1 MPQLDGGGGDDLGAN
16 DELISFKDEGEQEE
30 KTAENVSSER
40 DLDDVKSSLV
50 NETENNS
57 SSSDSE
63 QAGSHR
69 RPQQH
74 RPDWESY
81 VRQREFFAEA
91 LRQQHDSGLF
101 KASPYAGYPLL
112 MIPDLGNLANLSHL
126 GNLGNPYLSPG
137 ALSPGARTYLQMK
150 WPMLEV
156 PGTSALKDPRSTSPA
171 HMTKLPPLSLK
182 ERAVVAFSLHG
193 QCSTCNKMLM
203 TTMLIST
210 LLNINLQA
218 FYNYTLFV
226 YLTVCKQLVGLSMF
240 QKCIVFD
247 TNANTN
253 SRPFPP
259 RTPPPHLSPDTGL
272 PRTPHPAELSP
283 YYPLSPGGMGHM
295 THPLGWLPGQS
306 MYGIPAGGFR
316 PSYPAALA
324 MNSSMSS
331 LVASRFSPH
340 MVPSLQTSVPHPAI
354 VSTAIKQEPRDGNR
368 HGCGVSMGDREKEEE
383 KKPHVKKP
391 LNAFMLYMKEQRPKV
406 VAECTLKESAAIN
419 QILGRRWHSLSR
431 EEQSKYYDMA
441 RKERQLHSQLYPGWS
456 ARDNYGKRK
465 KRKRDGRPETA
476 PDGQITHTQSA
487 APEEHFSPQPKKSC
501 VSYGTQER
509 PSVSHTHLTHTH
521 LSQASPAS
529 SLDSPATPTTAL
541 ASPAAPAPTHT
552 EHTHS
557 HSEHTHPEQVQPL
570 SLTTKPPRPHSHRE
584 THGQTYTHIQSHTHP
599 HLFTHTHLP
608 LTTKTTSSQSSSSH
622 PPFSP
627 HMSSSSNQTPP
638 LLTGPIPFTSGLA
651 PTTSIHQS
659 TMSSHHVMLQS
670 QPLSLVTRNNH

>member
-63 QAGSHR
+63 QAVSHR
-69 RPQQH
+69 RPQH
-74 RPDWESY
+74 HIPDWESY
-81 VRQREFFAEA
+81 VRQREFVAEA
-91 LRQQHDSGLF
+91 LRRQQHDSGLF
-101 KASPYAGYPLL
+101 KASLYAGYPLL
-112 MIPDLGNLANLSHL
+112 MIPDLGNLSNLGHL

-137 ALSPGARTYLQMK
+137 VLSPGSRTSNK
-150 WPMLEV
+150 V
-156 PGTSALKDPRSTSPA
+156 PVVQHSHLSPFS
-171 HMTKLPPLSLK
+171 PL
-182 ERAVVAFSLHG
+182 
-193 QCSTCNKMLM
+193 
-203 TTMLIST
+203 
-210 LLNINLQA
+210 
-218 FYNYTLFV
+218 
-226 YLTVCKQLVGLSMF
+226 LSYSP
-240 QKCIVFD
+240 D
-247 TNANTN
+247 
-253 SRPFPP
+253 PFPP
-259 RTPPPHLSPDTGL
+259 RTPPPHLSADTGL
-272 PRTPHPAELSP
+272 PPTPHPAELSP
-283 YYPLSPGGMGHM
+283 YYPLSPGGMEHM
-295 THPLGWLPGQS
+295 THPLSWLQGQS
-306 MYGIPAGGFR
+306 MYGIPVGGFR

-324 MNSSMSS
+324 LNSSMSS
-331 LVASRFSPH
+331 FVSSRFSPH
-340 MVPSLQTSVPHPAI
+340 MVPPPQTSVPHPAT
-354 VSTAIKQEPRDGNR
+354 VSTAIKQEPRDSNQ
-368 HGCGVSMGDREKEEE
+368 HGRCAVSMGDREEE

-419 QILGRRWHSLSR
+419 QILGRRWHTLSR

-476 PDGQITHTQSA
+476 PEEQMTHPQST
-487 APEEHFSPQPKKSC
+487 APEEHFSAQLKKSC

-557 HSEHTHPEQVQPL
+557 HSEHTHPEQIQPL
-570 SLTTKPPRPHSHRE
+570 SLTTKPPRLQSHRD
-584 THGQTYTHIQSHTHP
+584 THGQAYTHIQSHTHS
-599 HLFTHTHLP
+599 HVLTHTHLP
-608 LTTKTTSSQSSSSH
+608 LPPTSNNSSSPYSH
-622 PPFSP
+622 PPFSL
-627 HMSSSSNQTPP
+627 HMSSSSKQTPP
-638 LLTGPIPFTSGLA
+638 LLSRPIPFASGLA
-651 PTTSIHQS
+651 PPTSIHQS
-659 TMSSHHVMLQS
+659 TMSSHHAMLQS
-670 QPLSLVTRNNH
+670 QPLSLVTRNNS

>member
-16 DELISFKDEGEQEE
+16 DELISFKDEGEQRE

-63 QAGSHR
+63 QAVSHR
-69 RPQQH
+69 RPQH
-74 RPDWESY
+74 HIPDWESY
-81 VRQREFFAEA
+81 VRQREFVAEA
-91 LRQQHDSGLF
+91 LRRQQHDSGLF
-101 KASPYAGYPLL
+101 KASLYAGYPLL
-112 MIPDLGNLANLSHL
+112 MIPDLGNLSNLGHL

-137 ALSPGARTYLQMK
+137 VLSPGSRTSNK
-150 WPMLEV
+150 V
-156 PGTSALKDPRSTSPA
+156 PVVQHSHLSPFS
-171 HMTKLPPLSLK
+171 PL
-182 ERAVVAFSLHG
+182 
-193 QCSTCNKMLM
+193 
-203 TTMLIST
+203 
-210 LLNINLQA
+210 
-218 FYNYTLFV
+218 
-226 YLTVCKQLVGLSMF
+226 LSYSP
-240 QKCIVFD
+240 D
-247 TNANTN
+247 
-253 SRPFPP
+253 PFPP
-259 RTPPPHLSPDTGL
+259 RTPPPHLSADTGL
-272 PRTPHPAELSP
+272 PPTPHPAELSP
-283 YYPLSPGGMGHM
+283 YYPLSPGGMEHM
-295 THPLGWLPGQS
+295 THPLSWLQGQS
-306 MYGIPAGGFR
+306 MYGIPVGGFR

-324 MNSSMSS
+324 LNSSMSS
-331 LVASRFSPH
+331 FVSSRFSPH
-340 MVPSLQTSVPHPAI
+340 MVPPPQTSVPHPAI
-354 VSTAIKQEPRDGNR
+354 VSTAIKQEPRDSNQ
-368 HGCGVSMGDREKEEE
+368 HGRCALSMGDREEE

-419 QILGRRWHSLSR
+419 QILGRRWHTLSR

-476 PDGQITHTQSA
+476 PEGQMTHPQSA
-487 APEEHFSPQPKKSC
+487 APEEHFSAQLKKSC

-570 SLTTKPPRPHSHRE
+570 SLTTKPPRLQSHRD
-584 THGQTYTHIQSHTHP
+584 THGQAYTHIQSHTHS
-599 HLFTHTHLP
+599 HVLTHTHLP
-608 LTTKTTSSQSSSSH
+608 LPPTPNTSSSPYSH
-622 PPFSP
+622 PPFSL
-627 HMSSSSNQTPP
+627 HMSSSSKQTPP
-638 LLTGPIPFTSGLA
+638 LLSRPIPFASGLA
-651 PTTSIHQS
+651 PPTSIHQS
-659 TMSSHHVMLQS
+659 TMSSHHAMLQS
-670 QPLSLVTRNNH
+670 QPLSLVTRNNS

>member
-1 MPQLDGGGGDDLGAN
+1 MPQLNGGGGDDLGAN

-63 QAGSHR
+63 QAVSHR
-69 RPQQH
+69 RPQH
-74 RPDWESY
+74 HIPDWESY
-81 VRQREFFAEA
+81 VRQREFVAEA
-91 LRQQHDSGLF
+91 LRRQQHDSGLF
-101 KASPYAGYPLL
+101 KASLYAGYPLL
-112 MIPDLGNLANLSHL
+112 MIPDLGSLANLGHL

-137 ALSPGARTYLQMK
+137 VLSPGARTYLQMK
-150 WPMLEV
+150 WPMLDV
-156 PGTSALKDPRSTSPA
+156 PGTSALKDPRSPSPA
-171 HMTKLPPLSLK
+171 HMSNKVPVVQHSHLSPFSPL
-182 ERAVVAFSLHG
+182 
-193 QCSTCNKMLM
+193 
-203 TTMLIST
+203 
-210 LLNINLQA
+210 
-218 FYNYTLFV
+218 
-226 YLTVCKQLVGLSMF
+226 LSYSP
-240 QKCIVFD
+240 D
-247 TNANTN
+247 
-253 SRPFPP
+253 PFPP
-259 RTPPPHLSPDTGL
+259 RTPPPHLSADTGL
-272 PRTPHPAELSP
+272 PPTPHPAELSP
-283 YYPLSPGGMGHM
+283 YYPLSPGGMEHM
-295 THPLGWLPGQS
+295 THPLSWLQGQS
-306 MYGIPAGGFR
+306 MYGIPVGGFR

-324 MNSSMSS
+324 LNSSMSS
-331 LVASRFSPH
+331 FVSSRFSPH
-340 MVPSLQTSVPHPAI
+340 MVPPPQTSVPHPAI
-354 VSTAIKQEPRDGNR
+354 VSTAIKQEPRDGNQ
-368 HGCGVSMGDREKEEE
+368 HGRCAVSMGDREKEE

-419 QILGRRWHSLSR
+419 QILGRRWHTLSR

-476 PDGQITHTQSA
+476 PEGQMTHPQSA
-487 APEEHFSPQPKKSC
+487 APEEHFSAQLKKSC

-570 SLTTKPPRPHSHRE
+570 SLTTKPPRLQSHRD
-584 THGQTYTHIQSHTHP
+584 THGQAYTHIQSHTHS
-599 HLFTHTHLP
+599 HLLTHTHLP
-608 LTTKTTSSQSSSSH
+608 PPPTPNTSSSSSPSSH
-622 PPFSP
+622 PPFSL
-627 HMSSSSNQTPP
+627 HMSSSSKQTPP
-638 LLTGPIPFTSGLA
+638 LLSRPIPFASGLA
-651 PTTSIHQS
+651 PPTSIHQS
-659 TMSSHHVMLQS
+659 TMSSHHAMLQS
-670 QPLSLVTRNNH
+670 QPLSLVTRNNN

>member
-30 KTAENVSSER
+30 KTSENVSSER

-63 QAGSHR
+63 ADSHR

-81 VRQREFFAEA
+81 VRQRDFFAEA
-91 LRQQHDSGLF
+91 LRRQQHDSGLF
-101 KASPYAGYPLL
+101 KASPYASYPFL
-112 MIPDLGNLANLSHL
+112 MIPDLGNLANLGHL
-126 GNLGNPYLSPG
+126 GSLGNPYLSPG
-137 ALSPGARTYLQMK
+137 PLSPSTRTYLQMK
-150 WPMLEV
+150 WPLLDV
-156 PGTSALKDPRSTSPA
+156 PGTSVLKDPPSPA
-171 HMTKLPPLSLK
+171 HLSNKVPVVQHGHLPPFSPLLSY
-182 ERAVVAFSLHG
+182 SP
-193 QCSTCNKMLM
+193 
-203 TTMLIST
+203 
-210 LLNINLQA
+210 
-218 FYNYTLFV
+218 
-226 YLTVCKQLVGLSMF
+226 
-240 QKCIVFD
+240 D
-247 TNANTN
+247 
-253 SRPFPP
+253 PFPP

-283 YYPLSPGGMGHM
+283 YYPLSPGGMGHIS
-295 THPLGWLPGQS
+295 HPLGWLQGQS

-331 LVASRFSPH
+331 LVSSRFSPH
-340 MVPSLQTSVPHPAI
+340 MVQPPQTSVPHPAI
-354 VSTAIKQEPRDGNR
+354 VSTAIKQEPREGNQ
-368 HGCGVSMGDREKEEE
+368 HGKCGNPIGDREKEDERR
-383 KKPHVKKP
+383 PHVKKP

-431 EEQSKYYDMA
+431 EEQSKYYDLA

-465 KRKRDGRPETA
+465 KRKRDCRPESA
-476 PDGQITHTQSA
+476 PDGPVTHSQSA
-487 APEEHFSPQPKKSC
+487 ASEEHREHQPKKQC

-509 PSVSHTHLTHTH
+509 PGGSHTHLTHTH

-557 HSEHTHPEQVQPL
+557 QSELTHPEQVQPL
-570 SLTTKPPRPHSHRE
+570 SLTTKPPRPHSHRD
-584 THGQTYTHIQSHTHP
+584 THGQIHTHV
-599 HLFTHTHLP
+599 H
-608 LTTKTTSSQSSSSH
+608 SSSK
-622 PPFSP
+622 
-627 HMSSSSNQTPP
+627 QTPP
-638 LLTGPIPFTSGLA
+638 LLTRPIPFASGLA
-651 PTTSIHQS
+651 PPSTIHQS
-659 TMSSHHVMLQS
+659 TLRSHHAILQS

>member
-1 MPQLDGGGGDDLGAN
+1 MPQLNGGGGDDLGAN

-63 QAGSHR
+63 QAVSHR
-69 RPQQH
+69 RPQH
-74 RPDWESY
+74 HIPDWESY
-81 VRQREFFAEA
+81 VRQREFVAEA
-91 LRQQHDSGLF
+91 LRRQQHDSGLF
-101 KASPYAGYPLL
+101 KASLYAGYPLL
-112 MIPDLGNLANLSHL
+112 MIPDLGSLANLGHL

-137 ALSPGARTYLQMK
+137 VLSPGARTSNK
-150 WPMLEV
+150 V
-156 PGTSALKDPRSTSPA
+156 PVVQHSHLSPFS
-171 HMTKLPPLSLK
+171 PL
-182 ERAVVAFSLHG
+182 
-193 QCSTCNKMLM
+193 
-203 TTMLIST
+203 
-210 LLNINLQA
+210 
-218 FYNYTLFV
+218 
-226 YLTVCKQLVGLSMF
+226 LSYSP
-240 QKCIVFD
+240 D
-247 TNANTN
+247 
-253 SRPFPP
+253 PFPP
-259 RTPPPHLSPDTGL
+259 RTPPPHLSADTGL
-272 PRTPHPAELSP
+272 PPTPHPAELSP
-283 YYPLSPGGMGHM
+283 YYPLSPGGMEHM
-295 THPLGWLPGQS
+295 THPLSWLQGQS
-306 MYGIPAGGFR
+306 MYGIPVGGFR

-324 MNSSMSS
+324 LNSSMSS
-331 LVASRFSPH
+331 FVSSRFSPH
-340 MVPSLQTSVPHPAI
+340 MVPPPQTSVPHPAI
-354 VSTAIKQEPRDGNR
+354 VSTAIKQEPRDGNQ
-368 HGCGVSMGDREKEEE
+368 HGRCAVSMGDREKEE

-419 QILGRRWHSLSR
+419 QILGRRWHTLSR

-476 PDGQITHTQSA
+476 PEGQMTHPQSA
-487 APEEHFSPQPKKSC
+487 APEEHFSAQLKKSC

-570 SLTTKPPRPHSHRE
+570 SLTTKPPRLQSHRD
-584 THGQTYTHIQSHTHP
+584 THGQAYTHIQSHTHS
-599 HLFTHTHLP
+599 HLLTHTHLP
-608 LTTKTTSSQSSSSH
+608 PPPTPNTSSSSSPSH
-622 PPFSP
+622 PPFSL
-627 HMSSSSNQTPP
+627 HMSSSSKQTPP
-638 LLTGPIPFTSGLA
+638 LLSRPIPFASGLA
-651 PTTSIHQS
+651 PPTSIHQS
-659 TMSSHHVMLQS
+659 TMSSHHAMLQS
-670 QPLSLVTRNNH
+670 QPLSLVTRNNN

>member
-63 QAGSHR
+63 QAVSHR
-69 RPQQH
+69 RPQH
-74 RPDWESY
+74 HIPDWESY
-81 VRQREFFAEA
+81 VRQREFVAEA
-91 LRQQHDSGLF
+91 LRRQQHDSGLF
-101 KASPYAGYPLL
+101 KASLYAGYPLL
-112 MIPDLGNLANLSHL
+112 MIPDLGNLANLGHL

-137 ALSPGARTYLQMK
+137 VLSPGARTSNK
-150 WPMLEV
+150 V
-156 PGTSALKDPRSTSPA
+156 PVVQHSHLSPFS
-171 HMTKLPPLSLK
+171 PL
-182 ERAVVAFSLHG
+182 
-193 QCSTCNKMLM
+193 
-203 TTMLIST
+203 
-210 LLNINLQA
+210 
-218 FYNYTLFV
+218 
-226 YLTVCKQLVGLSMF
+226 LSYSP
-240 QKCIVFD
+240 D
-247 TNANTN
+247 
-253 SRPFPP
+253 PFPP
-259 RTPPPHLSPDTGL
+259 RTPPPHLSADTGL
-272 PRTPHPAELSP
+272 PPTPHPAELSP
-283 YYPLSPGGMGHM
+283 YYPLSPGGMEHM
-295 THPLGWLPGQS
+295 THPLSWLQGQS
-306 MYGIPAGGFR
+306 MYGIPVGGFR

-324 MNSSMSS
+324 LNSSMSS
-331 LVASRFSPH
+331 FVSSRFSPH
-340 MVPSLQTSVPHPAI
+340 MVPPPQTSVPHPAI
-354 VSTAIKQEPRDGNR
+354 VSTAIKQEPRDSNQ
-368 HGCGVSMGDREKEEE
+368 HGRCAVSMGDREKEE

-419 QILGRRWHSLSR
+419 QILGRRWHTLSR

-476 PDGQITHTQSA
+476 PEGQMTHLQSA
-487 APEEHFSPQPKKSC
+487 ASEEHFSAQLKKSC

-570 SLTTKPPRPHSHRE
+570 SLTTKPPRLQSHRD
-584 THGQTYTHIQSHTHP
+584 THGQAYTHIQSHTHP
-599 HLFTHTHLP
+599 HLLTHTHLP
-608 LTTKTTSSQSSSSH
+608 PPPTPNTSSSSSPSSH
-622 PPFSP
+622 PPFSL
-627 HMSSSSNQTPP
+627 HMNSSSKQTPP
-638 LLTGPIPFTSGLA
+638 LLSRPIPFASGLA
-651 PTTSIHQS
+651 PPTSIHES
-659 TMSSHHVMLQS
+659 TMSSHHAMLQS
-670 QPLSLVTRNNH
+670 QPLSLVTRNNN

>member
-63 QAGSHR
+63 QAVSHR
-69 RPQQH
+69 RPQH
-74 RPDWESY
+74 HIPDWESY
-81 VRQREFFAEA
+81 VRQREFVAEA
-91 LRQQHDSGLF
+91 LRRQQHDSGLF
-101 KASPYAGYPLL
+101 KASLYAGYPLL
-112 MIPDLGNLANLSHL
+112 MIPDLGNLSNLGHL

-137 ALSPGARTYLQMK
+137 VLSPGSRTSNK
-150 WPMLEV
+150 V
-156 PGTSALKDPRSTSPA
+156 PVVQHSHLSPFS
-171 HMTKLPPLSLK
+171 PL
-182 ERAVVAFSLHG
+182 
-193 QCSTCNKMLM
+193 
-203 TTMLIST
+203 
-210 LLNINLQA
+210 
-218 FYNYTLFV
+218 
-226 YLTVCKQLVGLSMF
+226 LSYSP
-240 QKCIVFD
+240 D
-247 TNANTN
+247 
-253 SRPFPP
+253 PFPP
-259 RTPPPHLSPDTGL
+259 RTPPPHLSADTGL
-272 PRTPHPAELSP
+272 PPTPHPAELSP
-283 YYPLSPGGMGHM
+283 YYPLSPGGMEHM
-295 THPLGWLPGQS
+295 THPLSWLQGQS
-306 MYGIPAGGFR
+306 MYGIPVGGFR

-324 MNSSMSS
+324 LNSSMSS
-331 LVASRFSPH
+331 FVSSRFSPH
-340 MVPSLQTSVPHPAI
+340 MVPPPQTSVPHPAI
-354 VSTAIKQEPRDGNR
+354 VSTAIKQEPRDSNQ
-368 HGCGVSMGDREKEEE
+368 HGRCAVSMGDREEE

-419 QILGRRWHSLSR
+419 QILGRRWHTLSR

-476 PDGQITHTQSA
+476 PEGPMTHPQSA
-487 APEEHFSPQPKKSC
+487 APEEHFSAQLKKSC

-570 SLTTKPPRPHSHRE
+570 SLTTKPPRLQSHRD
-584 THGQTYTHIQSHTHP
+584 THGQAYTHIQSHTHS
-599 HLFTHTHLP
+599 HVLTHTHLP
-608 LTTKTTSSQSSSSH
+608 LPPTPNNSSSPYSH
-622 PPFSP
+622 PPFSL
-627 HMSSSSNQTPP
+627 HMSSSSKQTPP
-638 LLTGPIPFTSGLA
+638 LLSRPIPFASGLA
-651 PTTSIHQS
+651 PPTSIHQS
-659 TMSSHHVMLQS
+659 TMSSHHAMLQS
-670 QPLSLVTRNNH
+670 QPLSLVTRNNS

>member
-1 MPQLDGGGGDDLGAN
+1 MPQLNGGGGDDLGAN

-63 QAGSHR
+63 AVSHR
-69 RPQQH
+69 RPQH
-74 RPDWESY
+74 HIPDWESY
-81 VRQREFFAEA
+81 VRQREFVAEA
-91 LRQQHDSGLF
+91 LRRQQHDSGLF
-101 KASPYAGYPLL
+101 KASLYAGYPLL
-112 MIPDLGNLANLSHL
+112 MIPDLGSLANLGHL

-137 ALSPGARTYLQMK
+137 VLSPGARTSNK
-150 WPMLEV
+150 V
-156 PGTSALKDPRSTSPA
+156 PVVQHSHLSPFS
-171 HMTKLPPLSLK
+171 PL
-182 ERAVVAFSLHG
+182 
-193 QCSTCNKMLM
+193 
-203 TTMLIST
+203 
-210 LLNINLQA
+210 
-218 FYNYTLFV
+218 
-226 YLTVCKQLVGLSMF
+226 LSYSP
-240 QKCIVFD
+240 D
-247 TNANTN
+247 
-253 SRPFPP
+253 PFPP
-259 RTPPPHLSPDTGL
+259 RTPPPHLSADTGL
-272 PRTPHPAELSP
+272 PPTPHPAELSP
-283 YYPLSPGGMGHM
+283 YYPLSPGGMEHM
-295 THPLGWLPGQS
+295 THPLSWLQGQS
-306 MYGIPAGGFR
+306 MYGIPVGGFR

-324 MNSSMSS
+324 LNSSMSS
-331 LVASRFSPH
+331 FVSSRFSPH
-340 MVPSLQTSVPHPAI
+340 MVPPPQTSVPHPAI
-354 VSTAIKQEPRDGNR
+354 VSTAIKQEPRDDNQ
-368 HGCGVSMGDREKEEE
+368 HGRCAVSMGDREKEE

-419 QILGRRWHSLSR
+419 QILGRRWHTLSR

-476 PDGQITHTQSA
+476 PEGQMTHPQSA
-487 APEEHFSPQPKKSC
+487 APEEHFSAQLKKSC

-570 SLTTKPPRPHSHRE
+570 SLTTKPPRLQSHRD
-584 THGQTYTHIQSHTHP
+584 THGQAYTHIQSHTHS
-599 HLFTHTHLP
+599 HLLTHTHLP
-608 LTTKTTSSQSSSSH
+608 PPPTPNTSSSSSPSSH
-622 PPFSP
+622 PPFSL
-627 HMSSSSNQTPP
+627 HMSSSSKQTPP
-638 LLTGPIPFTSGLA
+638 LLSRPIPFASGLA
-651 PTTSIHQS
+651 PPTSIHQS
-659 TMSSHHVMLQS
+659 TMSSHHAMLQS
-670 QPLSLVTRNNH
+670 QPLSLVTRNNN

>member
-63 QAGSHR
+63 QAVSHR
-69 RPQQH
+69 RPQH
-74 RPDWESY
+74 HIPDWESY
-81 VRQREFFAEA
+81 VRQREFVAEA
-91 LRQQHDSGLF
+91 LRRQQHDSGLF
-101 KASPYAGYPLL
+101 KASLYAGYPLL
-112 MIPDLGNLANLSHL
+112 MIPDLGNLANLGHL

-137 ALSPGARTYLQMK
+137 VLSPGSRTSNK
-150 WPMLEV
+150 V
-156 PGTSALKDPRSTSPA
+156 PVVQHSHLSPFS
-171 HMTKLPPLSLK
+171 PL
-182 ERAVVAFSLHG
+182 
-193 QCSTCNKMLM
+193 
-203 TTMLIST
+203 
-210 LLNINLQA
+210 
-218 FYNYTLFV
+218 
-226 YLTVCKQLVGLSMF
+226 LSYSP
-240 QKCIVFD
+240 D
-247 TNANTN
+247 
-253 SRPFPP
+253 PFPP
-259 RTPPPHLSPDTGL
+259 RTPPPHLSADTGL
-272 PRTPHPAELSP
+272 PPTPHPAELSP
-283 YYPLSPGGMGHM
+283 YYPLSPGGMEHM
-295 THPLGWLPGQS
+295 THPLSWLQGQS
-306 MYGIPAGGFR
+306 MYGIPVGGFR

-324 MNSSMSS
+324 LNSSMSS
-331 LVASRFSPH
+331 FVSSRFSPH
-340 MVPSLQTSVPHPAI
+340 MVPPPQTSVPHPAI
-354 VSTAIKQEPRDGNR
+354 VSTAIKQEPRDSNQ
-368 HGCGVSMGDREKEEE
+368 HGRCAVSMGDREEE

-419 QILGRRWHSLSR
+419 QILGRRWHTLSR

-476 PDGQITHTQSA
+476 PEGQMTHRQSA
-487 APEEHFSPQPKKSC
+487 APEEHFSAQLKKSC

-570 SLTTKPPRPHSHRE
+570 SLTTKPPRLQSLRDTHS
-584 THGQTYTHIQSHTHP
+584 QAYTHIQSHTHS
-599 HLFTHTHLP
+599 HVLTHTHLP
-608 LTTKTTSSQSSSSH
+608 LPPTPNTSSSPYSH
-622 PPFSP
+622 PPFSL
-627 HMSSSSNQTPP
+627 HMSSSSKQTPP
-638 LLTGPIPFTSGLA
+638 LLSRPIPFASGLA
-651 PTTSIHQS
+651 PPTSIHQS
-659 TMSSHHVMLQS
+659 TMSSHHAMLQS
-670 QPLSLVTRNNH
+670 QPLSLVTRNNS

>member
-63 QAGSHR
+63 AVSHR
-69 RPQQH
+69 RPQH
-74 RPDWESY
+74 HIPDWESY
-81 VRQREFFAEA
+81 VRQREFVAEA
-91 LRQQHDSGLF
+91 LRRQQHDSGLF
-101 KASPYAGYPLL
+101 KASLYAGYPLL
-112 MIPDLGNLANLSHL
+112 MIPDLGNLANLGHL

-137 ALSPGARTYLQMK
+137 VLSPGSRTSNK
-150 WPMLEV
+150 V
-156 PGTSALKDPRSTSPA
+156 PVVQHSHLSPFS
-171 HMTKLPPLSLK
+171 PL
-182 ERAVVAFSLHG
+182 
-193 QCSTCNKMLM
+193 
-203 TTMLIST
+203 
-210 LLNINLQA
+210 
-218 FYNYTLFV
+218 
-226 YLTVCKQLVGLSMF
+226 LSYSP
-240 QKCIVFD
+240 D
-247 TNANTN
+247 
-253 SRPFPP
+253 PFPP
-259 RTPPPHLSPDTGL
+259 RTPPPHLSADTGL
-272 PRTPHPAELSP
+272 PPTPHPAELSP
-283 YYPLSPGGMGHM
+283 YYPLSPGGMEHM
-295 THPLGWLPGQS
+295 THPLSWLQGQS
-306 MYGIPAGGFR
+306 MYGIPVGGFR

-324 MNSSMSS
+324 LNSSMSS
-331 LVASRFSPH
+331 FVSSRFSPH
-340 MVPSLQTSVPHPAI
+340 MVPPPQTSVPHPAI
-354 VSTAIKQEPRDGNR
+354 VSTAIKQEPRDSNQHER
-368 HGCGVSMGDREKEEE
+368 CAVSMGDREEE

-419 QILGRRWHSLSR
+419 QILGRRWHTLSR

-476 PDGQITHTQSA
+476 PEGQMTHPQSA
-487 APEEHFSPQPKKSC
+487 APEEHFSAQLKKSC

-570 SLTTKPPRPHSHRE
+570 SLTTKPPRLQSHRD
-584 THGQTYTHIQSHTHP
+584 THSQAYTHIQSHTHS
-599 HLFTHTHLP
+599 HVLTHTHLP
-608 LTTKTTSSQSSSSH
+608 LPPTPNTSSSPYSH
-622 PPFSP
+622 PPFSL
-627 HMSSSSNQTPP
+627 HMSSSSKQTPP
-638 LLTGPIPFTSGLA
+638 LLSRPIPFASGLA
-651 PTTSIHQS
+651 PPTSIHQS
-659 TMSSHHVMLQS
+659 TMSSHHAMLQS
-670 QPLSLVTRNNH
+670 QPLSLVTRNNS

>member
-63 QAGSHR
+63 QAVSHR
-69 RPQQH
+69 RPQH
-74 RPDWESY
+74 HIPDWESY
-81 VRQREFFAEA
+81 VRQREFVAEA
-91 LRQQHDSGLF
+91 LRRQQHDSGLF
-101 KASPYAGYPLL
+101 KASLYAGYPLL
-112 MIPDLGNLANLSHL
+112 MIPDLGNLANLGHL

-137 ALSPGARTYLQMK
+137 VLSPGSRTSNK
-150 WPMLEV
+150 V
-156 PGTSALKDPRSTSPA
+156 PVVQHSHLSPFS
-171 HMTKLPPLSLK
+171 PL
-182 ERAVVAFSLHG
+182 
-193 QCSTCNKMLM
+193 
-203 TTMLIST
+203 
-210 LLNINLQA
+210 
-218 FYNYTLFV
+218 
-226 YLTVCKQLVGLSMF
+226 LSYSP
-240 QKCIVFD
+240 D
-247 TNANTN
+247 
-253 SRPFPP
+253 PFPP
-259 RTPPPHLSPDTGL
+259 RTPPPHLSADTGL
-272 PRTPHPAELSP
+272 PPTPHPAELSP
-283 YYPLSPGGMGHM
+283 YYPLSPGGMEHM
-295 THPLGWLPGQS
+295 THPLSWLQGQS
-306 MYGIPAGGFR
+306 MYGIPVGGFR

-324 MNSSMSS
+324 LNSSMSS
-331 LVASRFSPH
+331 FVSSRFSPH
-340 MVPSLQTSVPHPAI
+340 MVPPPQTSVPHPAI
-354 VSTAIKQEPRDGNR
+354 VSTAIKQEPRDSNQHER
-368 HGCGVSMGDREKEEE
+368 CAVSMGDREEE

-419 QILGRRWHSLSR
+419 QILGRRWHTLSR

-476 PDGQITHTQSA
+476 PEGQMTHPQSA
-487 APEEHFSPQPKKSC
+487 APEEHFSAQLKKSC

-570 SLTTKPPRPHSHRE
+570 SLTTKPPRLQSHRD
-584 THGQTYTHIQSHTHP
+584 THSQAYTHIQSHTHS
-599 HLFTHTHLP
+599 HVLTHTHLP
-608 LTTKTTSSQSSSSH
+608 LPPTPNTSSSPYSH
-622 PPFSP
+622 PPFSL
-627 HMSSSSNQTPP
+627 HMSSSSKQTPP
-638 LLTGPIPFTSGLA
+638 LLSRPIPFASGLA
-651 PTTSIHQS
+651 PPTSIHQS
-659 TMSSHHVMLQS
+659 TMSSHHAMLQS
-670 QPLSLVTRNNH
+670 QPLSLVTRNNS